1 MVWVWLKIKH
11 TIKRVNRPG
20 RQKLWVHWCLMLEP
34 SPIVDPCRGGEKDE
48 VPGVWQTDDWGT
60 CSLLASGHYQQH
72 VSGRTQQYGHENPD
86 FTPWFSHQNSCLFW
100 MLIPCSFTPV
110 LFSCLL
116 YKSKSMRCWS
126 SPFIYDNRKWPI
138 LHFEFVSNVGARIFY
153 NTVIVIIHQVMV
165 CLKFIYTVYTCWFR
179 HF

>member
-1 MVWVWLKIKH
+1 MVSVWLKIKH

-34 SPIVDPCRGGEKDE
+34 SPIVDPCRGREKDE

-60 CSLLASGHYQQH
+60 CSLLASSHYQQH

-86 FTPWFSHQNSCLFW
+86 FTPWFSHVFTSKQLLVLDAHPLF
-100 MLIPCSFTPV
+100 ICHPCTV
-110 LFSCLL
+110 LFSCLS

-126 SPFIYDNRKWPI
+126 PPIYDNHKWPI
-138 LHFEFVSNVGARIFY
+138 LHFEFVSNVGARIFD

-165 CLKFIYTVYTCWFR
+165 CLKFIYTV
-179 HF
+179 

>member
-60 CSLLASGHYQQH
+60 CSLLASGHYQQD

-86 FTPWFSHQNSCLFW
+86 FAPFCFHMKTAA
-100 MLIPCSFTPV
+100 CSG
-110 LFSCLL
+110 C
-116 YKSKSMRCWS
+116 S
-126 SPFIYDNRKWPI
+126 SPVHLPLYCFLAYYINQNPCGAVAPHSSTTITSDPFSTLSLSQMWGQ
-138 LHFEFVSNVGARIFY
+138 EFSI
-153 NTVIVIIHQVMV
+153 TP
-165 CLKFIYTVYTCWFR
+165 
-179 HF
+179 